1 MLHLLSLYLY
11 FIFAG
16 SLSTPSTP
24 SAQEVADWDTTPNK
38 DDESEKAPPKII
50 TNI

>member
-1 MLHLLSLYLY
+1 MLHLLSLYLL
-11 FIFAG
+11 AG